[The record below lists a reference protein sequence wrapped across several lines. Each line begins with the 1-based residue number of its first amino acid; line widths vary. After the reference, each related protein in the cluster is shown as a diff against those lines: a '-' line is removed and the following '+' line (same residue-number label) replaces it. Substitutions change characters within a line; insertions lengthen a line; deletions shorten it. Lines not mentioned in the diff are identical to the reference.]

1 MSELARYPRGG
12 IRMINAYHRPHSLAE
27 ALSLITR
34 SSPVTLPLG
43 GGTLLAH
50 GMPEAV
56 EVVDLQELG
65 LDQVK
70 TGGKSIEIGATTTL
84 QRLVENPSLHS
95 GLRSAAKQ
103 ESPLNLRN
111 SATAAGTIVAC
122 NGRSTF
128 TAALLALDA
137 RITLLR
143 PEAQTIELGDLL
155 PVRNRVLPRALITS
169 IEIPTNVQLAF
180 EYVARTPVDSPIV
193 CAALARWPS
202 GRTRLALGGYGPAPL
217 LAMDGTESEGLETA
231 ARNAFH
237 EATDPWGSAE
247 YRMDVAATLARRCLA
262 AVTS

>member
-1 MSELARYPRGG
+1 
-12 IRMINAYHRPHSLAE
+12 MITAYHRPQSLAE

-43 GGTLLAH
+43 GGTVLAH
-50 GMPEAV
+50 GVPEAV
-56 EVVDLQELG
+56 EVVDLQQLG
-65 LDQVK
+65 LDQIK
-70 TGGKSIEIGATTTL
+70 ISGKSIEIGATTTL
-84 QRLVENPSLHS
+84 QRLVENPGLPSA
-95 GLRSAAKQ
+95 LRSAAKL

-111 SATAAGTIVAC
+111 SATAAGTIAAC
-122 NGRSTF
+122 DGRSSF
-128 TAALLALDA
+128 IAALLALDA

-143 PEAQTIELGDLL
+143 PAAETLGLGDLL

-169 IEIPTNVQLAF
+169 IEIPANAKLAL

-202 GRTRLALGGYGPAPL
+202 GRTRLALGGYGQAPL
-217 LAMDGTESEGLETA
+217 LAMDGTESEGLEMA

-247 YRMDVAATLARRCLA
+247 FRMDVAATLARRCLA
-262 AVTS
+262 AFNS